1 MTEAFEGNGEYSNY
15 GDGSSDFKRKS
26 TLSHDQVEDDTD
38 DAPNEKASEYI
49 RELLAERVKIERKYP
64 LSDKLLD
71 QEIQRVQQSGKIPPR
86 DNRYVDIY
94 REKQIRVNV
103 KVLVPVKE
111 HPKFNFVGKL
121 LGPKGNSMKRLQEE
135 TMCKMAVLG
144 RGSMKDRKRE
154 EELRASLEPK
164 YAHLNDEL
172 HVEISALAPPAE
184 AHARIA
190 YALAEVR
197 KYLIPDSN
205 DNIRREQI
213 RELLSENHPSHE
225 IDLPE
230 PRIVPPPRPA
240 PPPPTYYRAPPTPT
254 PPKIGPSSRTVMPAK
269 QKIMSILDR
278 ARTAME
284 ESYGPPPTSVRH
296 YEEPAIYEEPVYES
310 HHTYSHHHTSTSGHS
325 RPARYEVTEYEPP
338 EYRREYYRA
347 SPTYPVKSS
356 GSGGRPSWK
365 GSSGGYT
372 SSRGAHDEPSTGK
385 HHHHHPHGRSERYRS
400 SPYPPSRP
408 SK

>member
-1 MTEAFEGNGEYSNY
+1 MTEAFEGNGDYPNY
-15 GDGSSDFKRKS
+15 GDGSSDFKRSKRGQDVS
-26 TLSHDQVEDDTD
+26 ADEDTEEKV
-38 DAPNEKASEYI
+38 PNEKAAEYI
-49 RELLAERVKIERKYP
+49 RELLNERVQIDRKYP
-64 LSDKLLD
+64 ISDRLLE
-71 QEIQRVQQSGKIPPR
+71 QEVQKVQQSGKIPPR
-86 DNRYVDIY
+86 ENRYVDIY

-121 LGPKGNSMKRLQEE
+121 LGPKGNSMKRLQED

-164 YAHLNDEL
+164 YAHLNDDL

-213 RELLSENHPSHE
+213 RELMSDGNPVHE
-225 IDLPE
+225 VEVAE
-230 PRIVPPPRPA
+230 PRVIPPPRP
-240 PPPPTYYRAPPTPT
+240 PPVPTYYRAAPAPAPPPRTPST
-254 PPKIGPSSRTVMPAK
+254 RTVMPAK

-278 ARTAME
+278 ARSAME
-284 ESYGPPPTSVRH
+284 ESYGPPPTSTRP
-296 YEEPAIYEEPVYES
+296 YEETVFEEPYEGY
-310 HHTYSHHHTSTSGHS
+310 TYTHHTSTIPS
-325 RPARYEVTEYEPP
+325 RPRYEIPEYEAPD
-338 EYRREYYRA
+338 YRRQYYRA
-347 SPTYPVKSS
+347 SPTLKTSTSAPRASWKSS
-356 GSGGRPSWK
+356 SGYG
-365 GSSGGYT
+365 
-372 SSRGAHDEPSTGK
+372 SSRGHEETSSK
-385 HHHHHPHGRSERYRS
+385 HHHSHTSRERYRS
-400 SPYPPSRP
+400 SPYQTSRP
-408 SK
+408 SKKQRT

>member
-1 MTEAFEGNGEYSNY
+1 MTEAFEGNGEYPNY
-15 GDGSSDFKRKS
+15 GDGSSDFKRSKRGQD
-26 TLSHDQVEDDTD
+26 LSADEDSEEK
-38 DAPNEKASEYI
+38 APNEKAAEYI
-49 RELLAERVKIERKYP
+49 RELLNERVQIDRKYP
-64 LSDKLLD
+64 ICDRLIE
-71 QEIQRVQQSGKIPPR
+71 QEVQKVQLSGKIPPR
-86 DNRYVDIY
+86 ENRYVDIY

-121 LGPKGNSMKRLQEE
+121 LGPKGNSMKRLQED

-164 YAHLNDEL
+164 YAHLNDDL

-213 RELLSENHPSHE
+213 RELMSDGNPVHE
-225 IDLPE
+225 IEVPE
-230 PRIVPPPRPA
+230 PRVIPPPRP
-240 PPPPTYYRAPPTPT
+240 PPVPTYYRAAPTPA
-254 PPKIGPSSRTVMPAK
+254 PPPRNPSTRTVMPAK

-278 ARTAME
+278 ARSAME
-284 ESYGPPPTSVRH
+284 ESYGPPPTSARQ
-296 YEEPAIYEEPVYES
+296 YEEAVFEEPYEGY
-310 HHTYSHHHTSTSGHS
+310 TYSHTHHATAIPS
-325 RPARYEVTEYEPP
+325 RPRYEIPEYEGSD
-338 EYRREYYRA
+338 YTRRPYYRA
-347 SPTYPVKSS
+347 SPTLKSS
-356 GSGGRPSWK
+356 GSAPRASWK
-365 GSSGGYT
+365 TSSGYGSSRVHEET
-372 SSRGAHDEPSTGK
+372 SSK
-385 HHHHHPHGRSERYRS
+385 HHHSHASRERYRS
-400 SPYPPSRP
+400 SPYQTSRP